1 LATVS
6 GRVAGTQ
13 PVIGRPAAAAG
24 GGGRPVNVQ
33 VDVHGA
39 IDPVATARAIR
50 KMLLELKRVQG
61 VNINLGV
68 G

>member
-1 LATVS
+1 MTGRAAPQLATV
-6 GRVAGTQ
+6 T
-13 PVIGRPAAAAG
+13 GRPAAA
-24 GGGRPVNVQ
+24 GGGRQPVNVQ